1 MGLDTYPLIYVLAC
15 CKTNHEKVGLL
26 MALPQSFKAMVV
38 SETGD
43 NKFVRTIAQRDLSDL
58 PSGELIVQVKYSSLN
73 YKDALSASG
82 NKGVTRKYPHTP
94 GIDAGGVVVDCSNR
108 TFAVG
113 DEVIVMGFDLGMNTP
128 GGFGQYISV
137 PSGWAVKL
145 PQGLS
150 LRDSMSYGTA
160 GLTAA
165 LCVMRLLAY
174 GLTKE
179 QGEVL
184 VTGATG
190 GVGSIAVS
198 ILAKL
203 GFKLVAATGKTEEK
217 DFLIGLGAKAVI
229 PREEANDTSGRP
241 LQKGRWAGVVDTV
254 GGNILATAIK
264 TAKYGGL
271 VAACGNAMSADLA
284 VSVYPFIIRGVSLL
298 GVDSVEIPMNARV
311 RAWQKLAQEWKLDL
325 SGDLVTECSLEELD
339 PKIGQILKGGI
350 RGRVVVNLGH

>member
-1 MGLDTYPLIYVLAC
+1 
-15 CKTNHEKVGLL
+15 

-38 SETGD
+38 SETAD
-43 NKFVRTIAQRDLSDL
+43 KKFTREIRERKLEDL
-58 PSGELIVQVKYSSLN
+58 PAGELIIQVLYSSLN

-94 GIDAGGVVVDCSNR
+94 GIDAAGTIVDCSNR
-108 TFAVG
+108 SFAVG
-113 DEVIVMGFDLGMNTP
+113 EHVIVTGFDLGMNTS

-137 PSGWAVKL
+137 PSGWAVRL

-150 LRDSMSYGTA
+150 LKESMSYGTA

-165 LCVMRLLAY
+165 LCVTRLLAC

-198 ILAKL
+198 LLAKL
-203 GFKLVAATGKTEEK
+203 GFNVVAATGKTGEK
-217 DFLIGLGAKAVI
+217 DFLARRGAKTI
-229 PREEANDTSGRP
+229 ISREEANDTSGRP

-264 TAKYGGL
+264 TANYGGL
-271 VAACGNAMSADLA
+271 VAACGNAMSAELA
-284 VSVYPFIIRGVSLL
+284 VSVYPFILRGVSLL
-298 GVDSVEIPMNARV
+298 GVDSVEVPMSTRI
-311 RAWQKLAQEWKLDL
+311 RTWQKLAQDWKIDL
-325 SGDLVTECSLEELD
+325 SGDLVTECSLGELN
-339 PKIGQILKGGI
+339 PKIDEILQGSI
-350 RGRVVVNLGH
+350 RGRVVVDLNR

>member
-1 MGLDTYPLIYVLAC
+1 
-15 CKTNHEKVGLL
+15 
-26 MALPQSFKAMVV
+26 MALPQSFRAMVV
-38 SETGD
+38 TETAA
-43 NKFVRTIAQRDLSDL
+43 KQFVREIKQKELSDL
-58 PSGELIVQVKYSSLN
+58 PAGELIIEVKYSSLN

-82 NKGVTRKYPHTP
+82 NKAVTRKYPHTP
-94 GIDAGGVVVDCSNR
+94 GIDATGVVADCSNR
-108 TFAVG
+108 SFAVG
-113 DEVIVMGFDLGMNTP
+113 DQVIVTGFDLGVNTS

-150 LRDSMSYGTA
+150 LRDSMGYGTA

-165 LCVMRLLAY
+165 LCVMRLMAS
-174 GLTKE
+174 GLTKDS
-179 QGEVL
+179 GEVL

-190 GVGSIAVS
+190 GVGSIAVG

-203 GFKLVAATGKTEEK
+203 GFNVVAATGKTEK
-217 DFLIGLGAKAVI
+217 NFLTGLGAKSI
-229 PREEANDTSGRP
+229 ISREEANDTSGRP

-284 VSVYPFIIRGVSLL
+284 VSVYPFILRGVSLL
-298 GVDSVEIPMNARV
+298 GVDSVEIPMNTRV
-311 RAWQKLAQEWKLDL
+311 RAWQKLAQDWKLDL
-325 SGDLVTECSLEELD
+325 SGDIISECGLEELS
-339 PKIGQILKGGI
+339 PKIDQILKGGI
-350 RGRVVVNLGH
+350 RGRVVVNLNA